1 VARCEP
7 KHAAATICGTS
18 ATTKP
23 VHRLLCPRCCA
34 SNCQHTCHQ
43 KGCVKPFACTP
54 APLQQNQRISVCASS
69 GQHSASL
76 VVISTATQRSTQ
88 LAYNCCSVRDSHAH
102 RPASSKLQTKLN
114 LVHER
119 PGQIARQ
126 ERVAQSA
133 AARFIY
139 AQPTHATSGAPGGCE
154 KELRL
159 THAAQPMLTLALAMG
174 RDGPRN
180 GPAEATRTCGGTVT
194 TISTHTHTH
203 CPYTRAAATDQAHG
217 LAVSRQALQRENA
230 RGHLPNHS
238 RRFNA

>member
-1 VARCEP
+1 MARCEP

-23 VHRLLCPRCCA
+23 AHRLLCPRCCA

-54 APLQQNQRISVCASS
+54 APLQQNQCTSVCASS

-88 LAYNCCSVRDSHAH
+88 LAHNCCSVRDSHAH
-102 RPASSKLQTKLN
+102 RPASSKFQTKLN
-114 LVHER
+114 LVPER

-126 ERVAQSA
+126 ERAAQSA

-139 AQPTHATSGAPGGCE
+139 AQPTHATSGAPGG
-154 KELRL
+154 
-159 THAAQPMLTLALAMG
+159 
-174 RDGPRN
+174 
-180 GPAEATRTCGGTVT
+180 
-194 TISTHTHTH
+194 
-203 CPYTRAAATDQAHG
+203 
-217 LAVSRQALQRENA
+217 
-230 RGHLPNHS
+230 
-238 RRFNA
+238 